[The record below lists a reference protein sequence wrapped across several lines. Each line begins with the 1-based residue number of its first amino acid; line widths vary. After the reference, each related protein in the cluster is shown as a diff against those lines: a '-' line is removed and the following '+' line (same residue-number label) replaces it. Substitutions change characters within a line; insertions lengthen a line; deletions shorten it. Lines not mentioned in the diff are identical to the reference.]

1 MSQAIDTRHLVIY
14 ADDDPDDLEL
24 VEEAFSPYK
33 DHVELIT
40 FNNGD
45 AALQFFQ
52 NNKDI
57 TPCLI
62 ILDINMP
69 GISGKDL
76 LRKIRQM
83 DRLSKVPAVLFT
95 TSNSVRD
102 MEFAMHYNAGF
113 ITKPLDIH
121 QMELIAEKFIDHC
134 SDDIKKIIR
143 KQLQ

>member
-1 MSQAIDTRHLVIY
+1 MSQAAKTRHLVIY

-33 DHVELIT
+33 GHVELAT
-40 FNNGD
+40 FPNGES
-45 AALQFFQ
+45 ALQFFQ
-52 NNKDI
+52 KNTEV

-69 GISGKDL
+69 GISGKDV

-83 DRLSKVPAVLFT
+83 DKLEKVPAVLFT
-95 TSNSVRD
+95 TSNSIRD

-113 ITKPLDIH
+113 ITKPLDIN
-121 QMELIAEKFIDHC
+121 QMEVIAEKFIDHC
-134 SDDIKKIIR
+134 SDDIRNRIR
-143 KQLQ
+143 TQMQ

>member
-1 MSQAIDTRHLVIY
+1 MSQATKTRHLVVY

-33 DHVELIT
+33 SHVELTT
-40 FNNGD
+40 FRNGES
-45 AALQFFQ
+45 ALQFFQ
-52 NNKDI
+52 RNADV

-69 GISGKDL
+69 GISGKDVL
-76 LRKIRQM
+76 KKIRQM
-83 DRLSKVPAVLFT
+83 DKLQQVPAVLFT

-113 ITKPLDIH
+113 ITKPLDIN
-121 QMELIAEKFIDHC
+121 QMEVIAEKFIDHC
-134 SDDIKKIIR
+134 SDDIRTRIR
-143 KQLQ
+143 T